1 MEDNKKPLISVVL
14 PVYNVDEYIKESI
27 ESILNQTIQDF
38 EIIVIDDCSTDATL
52 QIVSQFDDQRIRV
65 ITKQKN
71 KGLIDSLNI
80 GFDVAF
86 GKYIA
91 RVDGDDVNILDR
103 FEKQLNYL
111 EANKEI
117 DACGCWL
124 KAFGYRDDVIKHKED
139 HKEIQ
144 VHLLISNPMS
154 LGATMLRRASYM
166 PFRFDANMWH
176 VEDYDYWART
186 AWDCK
191 LHNLQEVLYHY
202 RTHKAQVSTQFK
214 KTQLK
219 NDVIIKLNLWKKLKY
234 NQTLYK
240 DEFIVKMLFKNHKF
254 EIKDYQL
261 LQKWFAEIRLN
272 NIKLRVF
279 DNLEFKNILRILN
292 RKIIFDVFFTNRR
305 EWVTKKIR
313 KELFKELS
321 FNDACYVIKKK
332 FSEKKKNILNK
343 L

>member
-1 MEDNKKPLISVVL
+1 MENNISPLISVVL
-14 PVYNVDEYIKESI
+14 PVFNVEEYIKESI
-27 ESILNQTIQDF
+27 ESVLNQTIQDF

-80 GFDVAF
+80 GFDVAL

-91 RVDGDDVNILDR
+91 RVDGDDVNTLDR

-117 DACGCWL
+117 AACGCWL
-124 KAFGYRDDVIKHKED
+124 KAFGYRNDIIKHKEN
-139 HKEIQ
+139 HKDIQ
-144 VHLLISNPMS
+144 AHLLNSNPMS
-154 LGATMLRRASYM
+154 LGATMLRTASYI
-166 PFRFDANMWH
+166 PFRFDTNMWH

-191 LHNLQEVLYHY
+191 LHNLQEVLYYY
-202 RTHKAQVSTQFK
+202 RTHKTQVSTQFK
-214 KTQLK
+214 KIQLK
-219 NDVIIKLNLWKKLKY
+219 NDVSIKLNLWKKLKY
-234 NQTLYK
+234 NQNLYE
-240 DEFIVKMLFKNHKF
+240 DEFIIKMLFTNHEF

-261 LQKWFAEIRLN
+261 LQNWFGEIRLN
-272 NIKLRVF
+272 NIKLEVF
-279 DNLEFKNILRILN
+279 DNSELKKILRVLN
-292 RKIIFDVFFTNRR
+292 RKIIFDIFFTNRR

-321 FNDACYVIKKK
+321 FIDSCYVIKKK
-332 FSEKKKNILNK
+332 ISEKKKYILNK